1 MKEIIF
7 LSFGNN
13 SNYVLTHFFNLN
25 DEILKDKSNP
35 LNLNHYSIYNDS
47 YRPRVILFDYSPNI
61 QKYYTLNE
69 NISQNYIDSI
79 KSQYSEEKLQVY
91 QTDLNQNNF
100 LSMMSELNLID
111 TNIYDD
117 NEKNEEEEEEEDE
130 EDNKYNY
137 LYYYKKKKKKDI
149 KKKNKINDIE
159 EPKKEMSEKL
169 EGLLNLN
176 DNELYE
182 YFNFNK
188 SIKNWNDYLQIK
200 LPSNCFQDIKIV
212 DVDERIITSYIRG
225 KDFFNIGYNKTNY
238 FEDFEDSFRKK
249 LEECDTLSCLH
260 INIDM
265 NSFWGGI
272 GVCMLEN
279 ISDMINKVPKVLNSY
294 DYNSLFYIK
303 NKFTDNENLFDIE
316 KFTNYI
322 WFLSDLQDI
331 EGSNILFNINYL
343 NETKDIIKDYFGYDY
358 PNIFNEKN
366 NNNIFY
372 NSESNKRNIG
382 TTNLDSIDPTYKY
395 YYSAL
400 SSLQLQ
406 TFYLPLRSTLY
417 GKNSYIQN
425 LNITS
430 NENSINFMESD
441 LIFNIDNIN
450 NNLTLESNGT
460 FYNPC
465 RNIKNNKFKWDSIFN
480 KSIYLNNYNSSIL
493 IGNENNYKLM
503 KEQIPNYLHKMSKIV
518 FSLNENYPIPISFPR
533 KFYKKTNFQGG
544 VFEYKNK
551 IPLYINN
558 RPYFDFCLKSLGNFK
573 KDHKTYEL
581 SAKKLLDKIDKDK
594 SISYQDKVESIFN
607 MIYVYKDLAEEKLN
621 EFDDEESD
629 EEPDI

>member
-13 SNYVLTHFFNLN
+13 SNYVLSHFFNLN
-25 DEILKDKSNP
+25 DEILKDKTNE

-47 YRPRVILFDYSPNI
+47 FKPRAILFDYSPNI
-61 QKYYTLNE
+61 QKYYILNE
-69 NISQNYIDSI
+69 NINQNYIDSI
-79 KSQYSEEKLQVY
+79 KSNYDEKKLQVY
-91 QTDLNQNNF
+91 KTEYNQNNF
-100 LSMMSELNLID
+100 LSMMSELNLVD
-111 TNIYDD
+111 TEIEDE
-117 NEKNEEEEEEEDE
+117 NEKNEEEEEEDE
-130 EDNKYNY
+130 EENKYNY
-137 LYYYKKKKKKDI
+137 NNYIYNYRKKKKEKKI
-149 KKKNKINDIE
+149 KNKNED

-200 LPSNCFQDIKIV
+200 LPGSCLQEIKVI
-212 DVDERIITSYIRG
+212 DLDERIITSYIRG
-225 KDFFNIGYNKTNY
+225 KDFFNIGYNKMNY
-238 FEDFEDSFRKK
+238 YEDMEDSFRKK

-260 INIDM
+260 INIDI
-265 NSFWGGI
+265 NSYWGGV
-272 GVCMLEN
+272 GVYMLEN
-279 ISDMINKVPKVLNSY
+279 ITDMINKVPKVLNCY
-294 DYNSLFYIK
+294 DYNSSFYLK
-303 NKFTDNENLFDIE
+303 NKYTDNENIFDIE

-322 WFLSDLQDI
+322 WLLSDLQDV
-331 EGSNILFNINYL
+331 EGSNILFNFNYL

-358 PNIFNEKN
+358 PNIFNETN

-372 NSESNKRNIG
+372 NNSANSRNIG
-382 TTNLDSIDPTYKY
+382 TNNLDNIDPTYKY

-400 SSLQLQ
+400 SALQLQ
-406 TFYLPLRSTLY
+406 TFYIPLRSTMY

-425 LNITS
+425 LYITS

-450 NNLTLESNGT
+450 NNLPSESNGT
-460 FYNPC
+460 FYNPS
-465 RNIKNNKFKWDSIFN
+465 RDIKNNKFKWDNLFN
-480 KSIYLNNYNSSIL
+480 KSIYLNEYNSSII
-493 IGNENNYKLM
+493 IGNEDNYKLM
-503 KEQIPNYLHKMSKIV
+503 KDKIPNYLHKMSKIV
-518 FSLNENYPIPISFPR
+518 FGLNENYHIPISFPR
-533 KFYKKTNFQGG
+533 KFYKKTKFEGG

-558 RPYFDFCLKSLGNFK
+558 RPYFDFCLKSLNTFK
-573 KDHKTYEL
+573 KDYKTYDL

-594 SISYQDKVESIFN
+594 SISYHDKAESIFN
-607 MIYVYKDLAEEKLN
+607 MIYVYRDLAEEKLN
-621 EFDDEESD
+621 EFNDDESD